1 MTKAL
6 RIITALPGILFLSI
20 GLRWLFTPA
29 TVAAELK
36 MPMLEGMARSSQIGD
51 LGSYFTGMGLM
62 ILIGVVGTQRIWL
75 FAAAILVGGAAFYRT
90 MAWIFQDA
98 ALATDSITIEVVVT
112 VLVLATALRLK
123 PA

>member
-6 RIITALPGILFLSI
+6 RIVTALPGILFLSI

-29 TVAAELK
+29 TVAAELN
-36 MPMLEGMARSSQIGD
+36 MPMLEGMARSTQIGD
-51 LGSYFTGMGLM
+51 LAAFFTGAGLM
-62 ILIGVVGTQRIWL
+62 ILIGVVSTQRIWL
-75 FAAAILVGGAAFYRT
+75 FAASILIGGAAFYRT

-98 ALATDSITIEVVVT
+98 ALATESITIEVVVT
-112 VLVLATALRLK
+112 VLVLVTAMRLK

>member
-51 LGSYFTGMGLM
+51 LGSFFTGMGLM
-62 ILIGVVGTQRIWL
+62 ILIGVVSTQRIWL

>member
-51 LGSYFTGMGLM
+51 LGSFFTGMGLM
-62 ILIGVVGTQRIWL
+62 ILIGVVSTQRIWL

-98 ALATDSITIEVVVT
+98 ALATESITIEVVVT